1 MAQFLLQPTQKL
13 MMKKIFLPLALGIP
27 LLAMLL
33 SACTSSTSLQ
43 VLKPAEITIEDNI
56 INVGVINRTYPTKDN
71 KAWNIIEGVLTGE
84 GIGTDR
90 RGSEATVDGMIDV
103 MSRSPRFKLMR
114 LDIDMLKGSGTGQ
127 FPEPLS
133 RAKINEVCQRNNL
146 DALIA
151 LEAFDSDSRVNFT
164 PITIRTRV
172 AKDVYKDLPGVRADS
187 RMNITVG
194 WRIYNNRSEV
204 ISDEFRYTDFLAFT
218 GQGLTQNEAL
228 ANLPSKYDALFRTGF
243 HTGQRYG
250 RRITPL
256 WVTESRQYYTKG
268 SDELKKAGKKVKI
281 NDWEAAAEIWKK
293 EALNTEK
300 KIAGRACYNMAVFC
314 ETRGNFDIAL
324 EWSKKAYSDFGNK
337 KARSYTALIKRRMR
351 DRQVLQ
357 QQMAPVNKQEGE

>member
-1 MAQFLLQPTQKL
+1 

-27 LLAMLL
+27 LLAILL
-33 SACTSSTSLQ
+33 GACTSSTSLQ

-56 INVGVINRTYPTKDN
+56 INVGVINRTYPTKEN
-71 KAWNIIEGVLTGE
+71 KAWNIIEGIFSGE

-90 RGSEATVDGMIDV
+90 RGSEATVDGMINV
-103 MSRSPRFKLMR
+103 MSQSPRFKLMR

-133 RAKINEVCQRNNL
+133 KDKIREVCERNNL
-146 DALIA
+146 DALIT

-164 PITIRTRV
+164 PIVIRTRV
-172 AKDVYKDLPGVRADS
+172 AKDVFKDMPGIRADS

-194 WRIYNNRSEV
+194 WRIYNFRSEI

-218 GQGLTQNEAL
+218 GQGFTQNEAL
-228 ANLPSKYDALFRTGF
+228 ANLPSKYDALFQTGF

-256 WVTESRQYYTKG
+256 WVTEIRPYYNKG
-268 SDELKKAGKKVKI
+268 NDELKKAARKVKVG
-281 NDWEAAAEIWKK
+281 NWESAAEIWKK
-293 EALNTEK
+293 EALNKEK

-324 EWSKKAYSDFGNK
+324 EWSRKAYSDFGNK
-337 KARSYTALIKRRMR
+337 KARSYTALINGRMR

>member
-1 MAQFLLQPTQKL
+1 MMMKMIKRLFFLLL
-13 MMKKIFLPLALGIP
+13 SISI
-27 LLAMLL
+27 L

-56 INVGVINRTYPTKDN
+56 INVGVVNRTYPTKQN
-71 KAWNIIEGVLTGE
+71 QAWNIIEGVLTGE

-90 RGSEATVDGMIDV
+90 RGSEATVDGMIDI
-103 MSRSPRFKLMR
+103 MSQSPRFKLMR

-172 AKDVYKDLPGVRADS
+172 AKDVYKDLPGFRAES

-194 WRIYNNRSEV
+194 WRIYNNRSET
-204 ISDEFRYTDFLAFT
+204 ISDEFRYTDFLAFS
-218 GQGLTQNEAL
+218 GQGLTQNEAI
-228 ANLPSKYDALFRTGF
+228 AGLPSKFDALTRTGF

-256 WVTESRQYYTKG
+256 WVTESRPYYNKG
-268 SDELKKAGKKVKI
+268 NDELKKAARKVRVG
-281 NDWEAAAEIWKK
+281 NWEEAAEIWKK
-293 EALNTEK
+293 EALNKEK
-300 KIAGRACYNMAVFC
+300 KIAGRACYNMAVFS

-324 EWSKKAYSDFGNK
+324 EWSKKAYSEFGNK

-357 QQMAPVNKQEGE
+357 QQMAPINKQESE

>member
-1 MAQFLLQPTQKL
+1 
-13 MMKKIFLPLALGIP
+13 
-27 LLAMLL
+27 MLIA
-33 SACTSSTSLQ
+33 ACTSSTSLQ
-43 VLKPAEITIEDNI
+43 VLKPADITLEENI
-56 INVGVINRTYPTKDN
+56 INIGVVNRTYPTKEN

-90 RGSEATVDGMIDV
+90 RGSEATVDGMIDI
-103 MSRSPRFKLMR
+103 MSQSPRFKLMR

-133 RAKINEVCQRNNL
+133 AEKIQEICERNNL
-146 DALIA
+146 DALVA

-164 PITIRTRV
+164 PITIRTKV
-172 AKDVYKDLPGVRADS
+172 AKDVYKDMPGIRADS

-194 WRIYNNRSEV
+194 WRIYNYRSKI
-204 ISDEFRYTDFLAFT
+204 ISDEFRYTDFLAFS
-218 GQGLTQNEAL
+218 GQGYTQNEAV
-228 ANLPSKYDALFRTGF
+228 AGLPSKYDALTRTGF

-268 SDELKKAGKKVKI
+268 SDELKVAGRKAKAGK
-281 NDWEAAAEIWKK
+281 WEDAAEIWKK
-293 EALNTEK
+293 EALNKEK
-300 KIAGRACYNMAVFC
+300 KIAGRACYNMAVFS

-324 EWSKKAYSDFGNK
+324 EWCQKAYTDFGNK
-337 KARSYTALIKRRMR
+337 KARTYMALIRSRMR

-357 QQMAPVNKQEGE
+357 QQMAPVNKPEGE

>member
-1 MAQFLLQPTQKL
+1 
-13 MMKKIFLPLALGIP
+13 MKKIYLSLALYSL
-27 LLAMLL
+27 LLAMIL
-33 SACTSSTSLQ
+33 SACTSSTYLQ
-43 VLKPAEITIEDNI
+43 VLKPAEITLEENI
-56 INVGVINRTYPTKDN
+56 INVGVINRTYPTKEN

-90 RGSEATVDGMIDV
+90 RGSEATVDGMMDI
-103 MSRSPRFKLMR
+103 MSQSPSFKLMR

-133 RAKINEVCQRNNL
+133 ADKIQEICERNNL
-146 DALIA
+146 DALVA

-164 PITIRTRV
+164 PIVIRTKV
-172 AKDVYKDLPGVRADS
+172 AKDVYKDMPGLRAES

-194 WRIYNNRSEV
+194 WRIYNYRSKI
-204 ISDEFRYTDFLAFT
+204 ISDEYRYTDFLAFS
-218 GQGLTQNEAL
+218 GQGYTQNEAL
-228 ANLPSKYDALFRTGF
+228 SNLPSKYDALFKTGF

-268 SDELKKAGKKVKI
+268 SDELKVAGRKVKSGK
-281 NDWEAAAEIWKK
+281 WEDAAEIWKK
-293 EALNTEK
+293 EALNKEK
-300 KIAGRACYNMAVFC
+300 KIAGRACYNMAVFS

-324 EWSKKAYSDFGNK
+324 EWSQKAYTDFGNK
-337 KARSYTALIKRRMR
+337 KARSYMALIRSRMR

>member
-1 MAQFLLQPTQKL
+1 
-13 MMKKIFLPLALGIP
+13 MKNKYLPLALWIS
-27 LLAMLL
+27 LLTILL

-43 VLKPAEITIEDNI
+43 VLKPAEITLEENI

-103 MSRSPRFKLMR
+103 MSQSPRFKLIR

-172 AKDVYKDLPGVRADS
+172 AKDVFKDLPGVRADS
-187 RMNITVG
+187 RMNITAG
-194 WRIYNNRSEV
+194 WRIYNNKSEV
-204 ISDEFRYTDFLAFT
+204 ISDEFRYTDFLAFS
-218 GQGLTQNEAL
+218 GQGLTQNEAV

-281 NDWEAAAEIWKK
+281 NDWEGAAEIWKK

-337 KARSYTALIKRRMR
+337 KARSYTALINGRMR

>member
-1 MAQFLLQPTQKL
+1 MKNTLLPSL
-13 MMKKIFLPLALGIP
+13 LCIP
-27 LLAMLL
+27 LIAILL
-33 SACTSSTSLQ
+33 GACTSTTSLQ
-43 VLKPAEITIEDNI
+43 VLKPAEITIEENI
-56 INVGVINRTYPTKDN
+56 INVGVINRTYPTKEN
-71 KAWNIIEGVLTGE
+71 KGWNIIEGLLTGE

-103 MSRSPRFKLMR
+103 MSQSPRFKLMR

-133 RAKINEVCQRNNL
+133 SDKIKEICERNNL

-151 LEAFDSDSRVNFT
+151 LEAFDSDSRVNFV

-172 AKDVYKDLPGVRADS
+172 AKDVYKDLPGIRADS
-187 RMNITVG
+187 RMNVTVG
-194 WRIYNNRSEV
+194 WRIYNFRSEV
-204 ISDEFRYTDFLAFT
+204 ISDEFRYTDFLAFS
-218 GQGLTQNEAL
+218 GQGLTQNEAV

-268 SDELKKAGKKVKI
+268 SDELKKAARKVKSG
-281 NDWEAAAEIWKK
+281 DWESAAEIWKK
-293 EALNTEK
+293 EALNKEK
-300 KIAGRACYNMAVFC
+300 KIAGRACFNMAVFS
-314 ETRGNFDIAL
+314 ETRGNFDLAL
-324 EWSKKAYSDFGNK
+324 EWSKKAYTDFGNK
-337 KARSYTALIKRRMR
+337 KARSYTALINNRMR
-351 DRQVLQ
+351 DRAVLQ

>member
-1 MAQFLLQPTQKL
+1 MKNNKLLQVL
-13 MMKKIFLPLALGIP
+13 LIGLAVTLI
-27 LLAMLL
+27 A
-33 SACTSSTSLQ
+33 ACTSSTSLQ
-43 VLKPAEITIEDNI
+43 VLKPAEITLDDNI
-56 INVGVINRTYPTKDN
+56 ITVGVINRTYPTKQSQ
-71 KAWNIIEGVLTGE
+71 AWNIVEGILTGE

-90 RGSEATVDGMIDV
+90 RGSDATVDGMIDV
-103 MSRSPRFKLMR
+103 MSRSPRFKLIR
-114 LDIDMLKGSGTGQ
+114 LDIDNLKGSGTGQ

-172 AKDVYKDLPGVRADS
+172 SKDVFKDLPGIRADS

-194 WRIYNNRSEV
+194 WRVYNNKSET
-204 ISDEFRYTDFLAFT
+204 IEDEFRYTDFLAFT

-256 WVTESRQYYTKG
+256 WVNETRQYYNKG
-268 SDELKKAGKKVKI
+268 NDELKKAARRARSG
-281 NDWEAAAEIWKK
+281 NWESAAEIWKK
-293 EALNTEK
+293 EALNKDK
-300 KIAGRACYNMAVFC
+300 KVAGRACYNMAVFC

-324 EWSKKAYSDFGNK
+324 EWSQKAYNEFNNK

-351 DRQVLQ
+351 DRQVLK
-357 QQMAPVNKQEGE
+357 QQMAPVDRQDGE